1 MHTRKHWLFT
11 LLIIVALIAWTLAN
25 VLDIISMF
33 LFIQL
38 GYRPFIVGSVMSQH
52 PVEFVL
58 LYAGLRTLGTLAGG
72 LAAMVAEKRW
82 PSGSQLFWNALTIA
96 ALLTALFAWLRLS

>member
-1 MHTRKHWLFT
+1 MHTHKPWLFT
-11 LLIIVALIAWTLAN
+11 ILIVIALSAWTLAN

-38 GYRPFIVGSVMSQH
+38 GYRPFMVGSAMSQH
-52 PVEFVL
+52 PVEFAL
-58 LYAGLRTLGTLAGG
+58 LYAGLRALGTLAGG
-72 LAAMVAEKRW
+72 LAAMLAEKRW
-82 PSGSQLFWNALTIA
+82 PSGSQLFWNALTVA